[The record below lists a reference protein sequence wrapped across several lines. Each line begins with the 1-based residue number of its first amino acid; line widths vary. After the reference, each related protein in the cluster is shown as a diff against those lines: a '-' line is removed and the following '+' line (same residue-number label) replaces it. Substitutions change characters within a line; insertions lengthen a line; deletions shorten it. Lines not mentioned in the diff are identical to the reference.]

1 MNVLVFDTVRSIARL
16 TRSLLLAQGH
26 RVSISGDSE
35 DACRKIET
43 TLFDLVVIG
52 PAGAPREFAEFL
64 DEKFADLPV
73 ILAGVEIE
81 IPPQGRVRAVVP
93 NPLNAA
99 RFVSAVEKVARSL
112 AESAS
117 QPVEIFAG
125 GDRVLCLATRFSGA
139 AMLLEPGPDV
149 LPERFTTFFREHPRV
164 EAAVD
169 AERRPA
175 DVAFAEGRLAGLLLS

>member
-1 MNVLVFDTVRSIARL
+1 MNVLVFDTARSIARL

-26 RVSISGDSE
+26 RVSLSDDSD

-43 TLFDLVVIG
+43 TLFDLVLIG

-64 DEKFADLPV
+64 DEMFAELPV
-73 ILAGVEIE
+73 ILAGVELE

-93 NPLNAA
+93 KPLNAS
-99 RFVSAVEKVARSL
+99 RLLSAVENIARRL
-112 AESAS
+112 AATAA
-117 QPVEIFAG
+117 QTVEIFAG

-164 EAAVD
+164 EASLD
-169 AERRPA
+169 ADRRGA
-175 DVAFAEGRLAGLLLS
+175 DVAFADGRLAGLLLS